1 MLTGAE
7 RLRDQRPHRI
17 RGFLSTLER
26 LQHGDQ
32 LIEQRRDLAEG
43 QAGFAADTGFLAA
56 VSWARYRKPQHT
68 YNAVGDVRM
77 RPLSKMSQRNA
88 NVKDHETP
96 RKIFGRLLAL

>member
-1 MLTGAE
+1 LLTGAE

-43 QAGFAADTGFLAA
+43 QAGFAADTGFRLP
-56 VSWARYRKPQHT
+56 SH
-68 YNAVGDVRM
+68 
-77 RPLSKMSQRNA
+77 
-88 NVKDHETP
+88 
-96 RKIFGRLLAL
+96 GRAIGSLNILIAP